1 VLHPRLHQVHNFRLL
16 FNGQAPPP
24 LYVDQPVPFGTATL
38 RTNATLNYDAIAQYS
53 VGHHPAGAW
62 PFSSVLHPICCY
74 GLVYLLDSW

>member
-1 VLHPRLHQVHNFRLL
+1 VHNFRLL

-38 RTNATLNYDAIAQYS
+38 RTNATLNHDAIAQYS

-62 PFSSVLHPICCY
+62 PFSSVLHPILFPLLPRY
-74 GLVYLLDSW
+74 YLSLRRCN